1 MNLENPWVQF
11 GIHVFVGTMA
21 GGLSDTVAV
30 WMLFNPKKKRFGFQ
44 GAIPKNQARLAKS
57 LGRTVGERLL
67 TPGDLQ
73 SELARPEL
81 LAAFQSRVED
91 VIANMLTSRDPL
103 IDKVPPAVVT
113 ALEGA
118 MTAYLPVAM
127 TKLGA
132 FLGQPTTRVK
142 LRNALHSM
150 FNRFVDDMRFHERI
164 FAKLMMTEKKFDT
177 VLDAI
182 ETDGVEQVVG
192 LLEEPEIREE
202 ISKAIHDA
210 ILSYL
215 QKPISDILGD
225 VEAKKGSGGAEETGG
240 AGGAGY
246 LGVGARSAAGADQE
260 ARCAGDGRAQS
271 DGVQRRPRRGDPA
284 QRDPERAQSDHHHRL
299 RPRRTDRC
307 LHLLPAEGG
316 ARLVKKFNLERH
328 RCERTEA

>member
-67 TPGDLQ
+67 TSGDLQ
-73 SELARPEL
+73 RELARPEL
-81 LAAFQSRVED
+81 LAAFQSRLED
-91 VIANMLTSRDPL
+91 VITTILTSREPL
-103 IDKVPPAVVT
+103 IDKVPPAVVN

-118 MTAYLPVAM
+118 MTSYLPVAM

-132 FLGQPTTRVK
+132 FLGQPATRVK
-142 LRNALHSM
+142 LRGALHAM
-150 FNRFVDDMRFHERI
+150 FNRFVEDMRFHERL
-164 FAKLMMTEKKFDT
+164 FAKLMMTEKKFDS

-182 ETDGVEQVVG
+182 ESDGVEQVVG

-210 ILSYL
+210 ILTYL

-225 VEAKKGSGGAEETGG
+225 VEAKKDPDA
-240 AGGAGY
+240 
-246 LGVGARSAAGADQE
+246 
-260 ARCAGDGRAQS
+260 
-271 DGVQRRPRRGDPA
+271 PRRLAAAAAPA
-284 QRDPERAQSDHHHRL
+284 IWAWIDEQIPEM
-299 RPRRTDRC
+299 
-307 LHLLPAEGG
+307 
-316 ARLVKKFNLERH
+316 VKKLDVQSMVERKVMAFSVDRVEEILRNVIQNELNLIITTGYVLGGLIGV
-328 RCERTEA
+328 CTFGLQKLLGL

>member
-1 MNLENPWVQF
+1 MNVANPWIQF

-44 GAIPKNQARLAKS
+44 GAIPKNQARLARS

-81 LAAFQSRVED
+81 LAAFQSRLED
-91 VIANMLTSRDPL
+91 VIAGMLTSRDPL

-118 MTAYLPVAM
+118 TTAYLPVAM

-132 FLGQPTTRVK
+132 FLGQPATRVK
-142 LRNALHSM
+142 LRGALHSM

-202 ISKAIHDA
+202 ISRAIHDA

-215 QKPISDILGD
+215 QKPISDILGNL
-225 VEAKKGSGGAEETGG
+225 EAKKDPEAPRRL
-240 AGGAGY
+240 AA
-246 LGVGARSAAGADQE
+246 SAAPVIWEWIHDQLPE
-260 ARCAGDGRAQS
+260 LIKKLDVQAMVERKVMAFSVERVEEILRNVIQNELNLIITTGYVLGGLI
-271 DGVQRRPRRGDPA
+271 GVCTFGLQK
-284 QRDPERAQSDHHHRL
+284 
-299 RPRRTDRC
+299 
-307 LHLLPAEGG
+307 LLG
-316 ARLVKKFNLERH
+316 L
-328 RCERTEA
+328 

>member
-1 MNLENPWVQF
+1 VNVANPWIQF
-11 GIHVFVGTMA
+11 GIHVFVGTVA

-73 SELARPEL
+73 TELARPEL
-81 LAAFQSRVED
+81 LVAFQSRVED

-118 MTAYLPVAM
+118 TTAYLPVAM

-142 LRNALHSM
+142 LRTALHSM

-164 FAKLMMTEKKFDT
+164 FAKLMMTEKKFDS

-182 ETDGVEQVVG
+182 ESDGVEQVVG

-215 QKPISDILGD
+215 QKPISDILGN
-225 VEAKKGSGGAEETGG
+225 VEAKKDPEAPRRL
-240 AGGAGY
+240 AA
-246 LGVGARSAAGADQE
+246 SAAPVIWEWIHDQLPE
-260 ARCAGDGRAQS
+260 LIKKLDVQAMVERKVMAFSVERVEEILRNVIQNELNLIITTGYVLGGLI
-271 DGVQRRPRRGDPA
+271 GVCTFGLQK
-284 QRDPERAQSDHHHRL
+284 
-299 RPRRTDRC
+299 
-307 LHLLPAEGG
+307 LLG
-316 ARLVKKFNLERH
+316 L
-328 RCERTEA
+328 

>member
-1 MNLENPWVQF
+1 VNLENPWVQF

-30 WMLFNPKKKRFGFQ
+30 WMLFNPKQKKFGIQ

-67 TPGDLQ
+67 TSGDLQ
-73 SELARPEL
+73 RELARPEL
-81 LAAFQSRVED
+81 LAAFQSRLED
-91 VIANMLTSRDPL
+91 VITTILTSREPL
-103 IDKVPPAVVT
+103 IEKVPPAVVT

-118 MTAYLPVAM
+118 TTSYLPVAM

-132 FLGQPTTRVK
+132 FLGQPGTRVK
-142 LRNALHSM
+142 LRGALHAM
-150 FNRFVDDMRFHERI
+150 FNRFVEDMRFHERL
-164 FAKLMMTEKKFDT
+164 FAKLMMTERKFED

-210 ILSYL
+210 ILTYL

-225 VEAKKGSGGAEETGG
+225 VEAKKDPDA
-240 AGGAGY
+240 
-246 LGVGARSAAGADQE
+246 
-260 ARCAGDGRAQS
+260 
-271 DGVQRRPRRGDPA
+271 PRRLAATAAPA
-284 QRDPERAQSDHHHRL
+284 IWAWIDEQIPEM
-299 RPRRTDRC
+299 
-307 LHLLPAEGG
+307 
-316 ARLVKKFNLERH
+316 VKKLDVQSMVERKVMAFSVDRVEEILRNVIQNELNLIITTGYVLGGLIGV
-328 RCERTEA
+328 CTFGLQKLLGL

>member
-1 MNLENPWVQF
+1 VNVANPWIQF
-11 GIHVFVGTMA
+11 GIHVFVGTAA

-30 WMLFNPKKKRFGFQ
+30 WMLFNPKKKKFGFQ

-81 LAAFQSRVED
+81 LAAFQSRLED

-118 MTAYLPVAM
+118 TTAYLPVAM

-132 FLGQPTTRVK
+132 FLGQPATRVK
-142 LRNALHSM
+142 LRSALHSM

-215 QKPISDILGD
+215 QKPISDILGN
-225 VEAKKGSGGAEETGG
+225 VEAKRDPDAP
-240 AGGAGY
+240 
-246 LGVGARSAAGADQE
+246 ARLAASAAPVIWEWIHEQLPELIKKLDVQAMVERKVMAFSVERVEEILRNVIQNELNLIITTGYVL
-260 ARCAGDGRAQS
+260 GGLI
-271 DGVQRRPRRGDPA
+271 GVCTFGLQK
-284 QRDPERAQSDHHHRL
+284 
-299 RPRRTDRC
+299 
-307 LHLLPAEGG
+307 LLG
-316 ARLVKKFNLERH
+316 L
-328 RCERTEA
+328 

>member
-1 MNLENPWVQF
+1 VNVANPWVQF

-67 TPGDLQ
+67 TPVDLQ
-73 SELARPEL
+73 TELARPEL

-118 MTAYLPVAM
+118 TTAYLPVAM
-127 TKLGA
+127 VKLGA
-132 FLGQPTTRVK
+132 FLGQPTTRLK

-164 FAKLMMTEKKFDT
+164 FAKLMMTEKKLDT

-182 ETDGVEQVVG
+182 EADGVEQVVG

-215 QKPISDILGD
+215 QKPISDILGN
-225 VEAKKGSGGAEETGG
+225 VEAKKDPEAP
-240 AGGAGY
+240 
-246 LGVGARSAAGADQE
+246 ARLAASAAPVIWEWIHDQLPE
-260 ARCAGDGRAQS
+260 LIKKLDVQAMVERKVMAFSVERVEEILRNVIQNELNLIITTGYVLGGLI
-271 DGVQRRPRRGDPA
+271 GVCTFGLQK
-284 QRDPERAQSDHHHRL
+284 
-299 RPRRTDRC
+299 
-307 LHLLPAEGG
+307 LLG
-316 ARLVKKFNLERH
+316 L
-328 RCERTEA
+328 

>member
-1 MNLENPWVQF
+1 MNVANPWIQF

-30 WMLFNPKKKRFGFQ
+30 WMLFNPKKKKFGFQ

-81 LAAFQSRVED
+81 LEAFKSRVEE

-118 MTAYLPVAM
+118 TTAYLPVAM

-132 FLGQPTTRVK
+132 FLGQPATRVK
-142 LRNALHSM
+142 LRTALHSM
-150 FNRFVDDMRFHERI
+150 FNRFVDDMRFHERL
-164 FAKLMMTEKKFDT
+164 FAKLMMTEKKFDS

-210 ILSYL
+210 ILAYL

-225 VEAKKGSGGAEETGG
+225 VEAKKDPEAPRRL
-240 AGGAGY
+240 AA
-246 LGVGARSAAGADQE
+246 SAAPVIWEWIHDQLPE
-260 ARCAGDGRAQS
+260 LIKKLDVQAMVERKVMAFSVERVEEILRNVIQNELNLIITTGYVLGGLI
-271 DGVQRRPRRGDPA
+271 GVCTFGLQK
-284 QRDPERAQSDHHHRL
+284 
-299 RPRRTDRC
+299 
-307 LHLLPAEGG
+307 LLG
-316 ARLVKKFNLERH
+316 L
-328 RCERTEA
+328 

>member
-1 MNLENPWVQF
+1 
-11 GIHVFVGTMA
+11 MA

-30 WMLFNPKKKRFGFQ
+30 WMLFNPKKKKFGFQ

-73 SELARPEL
+73 TELARPEL

-118 MTAYLPVAM
+118 TTAYLPVAM

-132 FLGQPTTRVK
+132 FLGQPTTRIK
-142 LRNALHSM
+142 LRTALHSM

-164 FAKLMMTEKKFDT
+164 FAKLMMTEKKFDSM
-177 VLDAI
+177 LDAI

-210 ILSYL
+210 ILAYL

-225 VEAKKGSGGAEETGG
+225 VEAK
-240 AGGAGY
+240 
-246 LGVGARSAAGADQE
+246 
-260 ARCAGDGRAQS
+260 
-271 DGVQRRPRRGDPA
+271 
-284 QRDPERAQSDHHHRL
+284 RDPEA
-299 RPRRTDRC
+299 P
-307 LHLLPAEGG
+307 
-316 ARLVKKFNLERH
+316 ARLAASAAPVIWEWIHDQLPELIKKLDVQAMVERKVMAFSVERVEEILRNVIQNELNLIITTGYVLGGLIGV
-328 RCERTEA
+328 CTFGLQKLLGL

>member
-1 MNLENPWVQF
+1 VNVANPWIQF

-91 VIANMLTSRDPL
+91 VIAAMLTSRDPL

-118 MTAYLPVAM
+118 TTAYLPVAM

-142 LRNALHSM
+142 LRGALHSM
-150 FNRFVDDMRFHERI
+150 FNRFVEDMRFHERI

-202 ISKAIHDA
+202 ISRAIHDA

-215 QKPISDILGD
+215 QKPISDILGNL
-225 VEAKKGSGGAEETGG
+225 EAKKDPDAPRRL
-240 AGGAGY
+240 AA
-246 LGVGARSAAGADQE
+246 SAAPVIWEWIHDQLPE
-260 ARCAGDGRAQS
+260 LIKKLDVQAMVERKVMAFSVERVEEILRNVIQNELNLIITTGYILGGLI
-271 DGVQRRPRRGDPA
+271 GVCTFGLQK
-284 QRDPERAQSDHHHRL
+284 
-299 RPRRTDRC
+299 
-307 LHLLPAEGG
+307 LLG
-316 ARLVKKFNLERH
+316 L
-328 RCERTEA
+328 

>member
-1 MNLENPWVQF
+1 MNLENSWVQF
-11 GIHVFVGTMA
+11 GIHVFVGTVA

-30 WMLFNPKKKRFGFQ
+30 WMLFNPKQKKFGFM

-73 SELARPEL
+73 KELARPEL
-81 LAAFQSRVED
+81 VTAFQSRLED
-91 VIANMLTSRDPL
+91 VITTILTSRDPL

-142 LRNALHSM
+142 LRTALHSM
-150 FNRFVDDMRFHERI
+150 FNRFVDDMRFHERV
-164 FAKLMMTEKKFDT
+164 FAKLMMTEKKFDS

-182 ETDGVEQVVG
+182 ENDGVEQVVG
-192 LLEEPEIREE
+192 LLEEPEIRDE

-210 ILSYL
+210 ILAYL
-215 QKPISDILGD
+215 QQPISDILGD
-225 VEAKKGSGGAEETGG
+225 VKAKHDPEA
-240 AGGAGY
+240 
-246 LGVGARSAAGADQE
+246 
-260 ARCAGDGRAQS
+260 
-271 DGVQRRPRRGDPA
+271 PRRLAA
-284 QRDPERAQSDHHHRL
+284 QAAPVIWEWVHDQLPELIKKLDVQAMVERKVMAFSVDRVEEIL
-299 RPRRTDRC
+299 RNVIQNELNLIITTGYVLGGLIGVC
-307 LHLLPAEGG
+307 TFGLQKLLG
-316 ARLVKKFNLERH
+316 L
-328 RCERTEA
+328 